1 MSNLQIDLKP
11 KVMKTTLRILRVDV
25 GSAHYV
31 QGKGQRKLAKMQN
44 ERGQLLFYSSDSSP
58 LFTLKFYLCVSEWS
72 GGIKSS
78 GCPPICW
85 LSHEGAIRA
94 EQATQDNELGWRGV
108 CQCKCREDSTESGK
122 WQGKSHRPLRVES
135 ARVET
140 ILYNR
145 FRGKTDSRVP
155 IANMMRSA

>member
-78 GCPPICW
+78 GCPPIRW

-108 CQCKCREDSTESGK
+108 CQSQVHRRLDRERE
-122 WQGKSHRPLRVES
+122 V
-135 ARVET
+135 ARYVPQAPA
-140 ILYNR
+140 
-145 FRGKTDSRVP
+145 SRVRKSRDNT
-155 IANMMRSA
+155 IQSISW